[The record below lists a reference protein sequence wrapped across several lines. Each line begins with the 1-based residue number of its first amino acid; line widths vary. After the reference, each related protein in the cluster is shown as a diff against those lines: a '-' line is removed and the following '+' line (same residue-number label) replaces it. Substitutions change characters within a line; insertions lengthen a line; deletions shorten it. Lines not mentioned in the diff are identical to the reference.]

1 MIGQTPKYRRAMTIV
16 EVLMSLIVVSLISV
30 GVAAMLYAAGYG
42 TSSQREVRR
51 VAVRTQQVRLRL
63 DDAIRNARQILAA
76 GETSAGHAYVVLWR
90 GDTNDE
96 DTNKDKVN
104 LSELELI
111 ELPDGS
117 TTLTAYTAPSP
128 GTDTA
133 YENDSDF
140 YQMAQTAKSGGV
152 LVGTTWAENISA
164 FGITLDEA
172 APADARL
179 VTWRFTLTD
188 QELSESLVGCIS
200 LRAHSPTS

>member
-1 MIGQTPKYRRAMTIV
+1 MSQKTQKCRRAMTII
-16 EVLMSLIVVSLISV
+16 EVSMSLIVVSLIAV

-42 TSSQREVRR
+42 TSARREVRR

-63 DDAIRNARQILAA
+63 DDAIRNTRQILAA

-90 GDTNDE
+90 GDSNDE
-96 DTNKDKVN
+96 DTNQDKVN

-117 TTLTAYTAPSP
+117 STLMSYIATSP
-128 GTDTA
+128 TTDTA
-133 YENDSDF
+133 YESDSDF
-140 YQMAQTAKSGGV
+140 YQVAQNAKSGGD
-152 LVGTTWAENISA
+152 LEGTTWAQDISD

-172 APADARL
+172 TPADAQL

-188 QELSESLVGCIS
+188 QDLSETLVGCIW
-200 LRAHSPTS
+200 LRVHSPAS